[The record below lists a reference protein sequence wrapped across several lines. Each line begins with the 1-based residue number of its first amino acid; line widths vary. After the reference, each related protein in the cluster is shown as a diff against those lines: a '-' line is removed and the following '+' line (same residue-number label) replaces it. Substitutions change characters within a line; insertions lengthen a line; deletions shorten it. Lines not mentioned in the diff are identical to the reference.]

1 MNPKLNTLSEVI
13 YALGYANGLMQ
24 DHMKRGLSE
33 AQAVRCAALAL
44 ADNLGI
50 YLPENNKE

>member
-44 ADNLGI
+44 ADKLGI